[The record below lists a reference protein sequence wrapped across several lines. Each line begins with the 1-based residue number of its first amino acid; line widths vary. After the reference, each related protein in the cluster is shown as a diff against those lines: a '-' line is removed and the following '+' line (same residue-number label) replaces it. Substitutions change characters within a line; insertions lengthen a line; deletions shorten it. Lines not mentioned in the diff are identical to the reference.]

1 LLLPPVPILIS
12 YATNKERHRRRVGIA
27 VRFFVARGSPV
38 FPGTAPHEE
47 AHDEDAELSSLEAL
61 LLEEFI
67 QAVLNSNTEEIDAVE
82 SLDCV
87 LS

>member
-1 LLLPPVPILIS
+1 MATKTTTMGKRGDIRSRELLPQGG
-12 YATNKERHRRRVGIA
+12 HRAPGSQEQIA
-27 VRFFVARGSPV
+27 AAALSRSGLADI
-38 FPGTAPHEE
+38 
-47 AHDEDAELSSLEAL
+47 DEDGELSSLGAL
-61 LLEEFI
+61 VLEEFI